1 MTNKGAETQ
10 QAQQKAPDEEVHYQ
24 LYKLLAYA
32 IQELSYFAAP
42 QNISVAFSL
51 PKPVHTLS
59 NRARMAV
66 ERIEQQ
72 NPHFFQGYIKYRQ
85 GRPYPPMEVSHD
97 QT

>member
-1 MTNKGAETQ
+1 MTNKGA
-10 QAQQKAPDEEVHYQ
+10 DEEVHYQ
-24 LYKLLAYA
+24 LYKLLAFA
-32 IQELSYFAAP
+32 IQELSYFAVP
-42 QNISVAFSL
+42 ENISNALSH

-72 NPHFFQGYIKYRQ
+72 NPHFFKGYIAYRK

-97 QT
+97 PT